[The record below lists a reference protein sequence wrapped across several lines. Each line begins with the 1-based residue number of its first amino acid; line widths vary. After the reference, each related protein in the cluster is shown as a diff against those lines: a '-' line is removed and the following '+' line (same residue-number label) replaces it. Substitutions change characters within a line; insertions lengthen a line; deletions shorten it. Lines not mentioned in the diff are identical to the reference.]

1 MAEWISKRALSAK
14 EKGRKGGIA
23 TARNHDP
30 EFLEQ
35 RASKAGTKTRDTYG
49 IGYYR
54 YLRTLRGKIKTP
66 KEKIIQSIIPDS
78 PVPETSTELMI
89 AAAKTIA

>member
-1 MAEWISKRALSAK
+1 MLSRRAVSAK
-14 EKGRKGGIA
+14 ANGRKGGEA
-23 TARNHDP
+23 TARNHDS

-54 YLRTLRGKIKTP
+54 YIKTLRGKGKTP

-78 PVPETSTELMI
+78 PVPETDAELMKAI
-89 AAAKTIA
+89 TKTLA